1 MLYSAYSFS
10 IMNLCYFDRFPD
22 TDEVAKVMGGNKS
35 DTNMVQQLGG
45 SRPDVQEVDEALPDT
60 ISSFDEMD
68 AFNDRLLEG
77 ISW

>member
-1 MLYSAYSFS
+1 
-10 IMNLCYFDRFPD
+10 
-22 TDEVAKVMGGNKS
+22 
-35 DTNMVQQLGG
+35 MVQQLGG